1 MQIDEIRL
9 AESIEQSIRI
19 ADGRFCNS
27 TLSSAIK
34 LEANA
39 SYNPIFQSEKWKW
52 KDRNIFYF
60 SNKETADKV
69 TEEGKKLLKDM
80 ESSKELKEIFDA
92 AAIAA
97 MAMGEQPIPKEDYD
111 RFWKWMMVPLM
122 DVPDDEL
129 IWCYN
134 QDKQNSVCSKA
145 GWKSEIERRN
155 LLNRI

>member
-1 MQIDEIRL
+1 M
-9 AESIEQSIRI
+9 
-19 ADGRFCNS
+19 
-27 TLSSAIK
+27 K
-34 LEANA
+34 ANA
-39 SYNPIFQSEKWKW
+39 FYEPYIS
-52 KDRNIFYF
+52 DTFYF
-60 SNKETADKV
+60 TSKETADKV

-97 MAMGEQPIPKEDYD
+97 FAMGEQPIPKEDYD

-145 GWKSEIERRN
+145 VWKSEIVRRN